1 MDIYVFVIIGIIIGY
16 LCGSIPFGL
25 IVGKI
30 SHQIDVRKYGSG
42 NLGSTNVARNLG
54 LPFGIIVMF
63 LDLIKCG
70 LPAFLMYKIA
80 EYNLINSDDLII
92 QSQVQY
98 LSIVYCVTGFFACF
112 GHCNPIFA
120 GFKGGK
126 AVASICGFLLFSNIY
141 LALVA
146 LITFI
151 VVAAI
156 SKIVS
161 LSSITAAI
169 TTPIC
174 AFIPFFRQAYLFTHN
189 ELNNELS
196 TFIYLLTI
204 VFLALLLIY
213 RHYPNI
219 QRLVKGE
226 EKKFKIEKVYKK

>member
-1 MDIYVFVIIGIIIGY
+1 MDIYGFVIIGMIVGY

-30 SHQIDVRKYGSG
+30 MHHIDVRKYGSG
-42 NLGSTNVARNLG
+42 NLGATNVARNLG
-54 LPFGIIVMF
+54 LSSGLIVMV
-63 LDLIKCG
+63 LDMIKCG
-70 LPAFLMYKIA
+70 LPAMLMYYIA
-80 EYNLINSDDLII
+80 EASIVNNSDLII
-92 QSQVQY
+92 QSQAQY
-98 LSIVYCVTGFFACF
+98 LSIVYCVTGFLACI

-146 LITFI
+146 LVTFI
-151 VVAAI
+151 IVAFI

-174 AFIPFFRQAYLFTHN
+174 AFIPFFRQAYLFDHN
-189 ELNNELS
+189 EMSNGLS

-204 VFLALLLIY
+204 VLLALLLIY

>member
-1 MDIYVFVIIGIIIGY
+1 MDIYGFVIIGMIVGY

-30 SHQIDVRKYGSG
+30 MHHIDVRKYGSG
-42 NLGSTNVARNLG
+42 NLGATNVARNLG
-54 LPFGIIVMF
+54 LSSGLIVMV
-63 LDLIKCG
+63 LDMIKCG
-70 LPAFLMYKIA
+70 LPAMLMYYIA
-80 EYNLINSDDLII
+80 EASIVNNSDLII
-92 QSQVQY
+92 QSQDQY
-98 LSIVYCVTGFFACF
+98 LSIVYCVTGFLACI

-146 LITFI
+146 LVTFI
-151 VVAAI
+151 IVAFI

-174 AFIPFFRQAYLFTHN
+174 AFIPFFRQAYLFDHN
-189 ELNNELS
+189 EMSNGLS

-204 VFLALLLIY
+204 VLLALLLIY